1 MLQSPVSVVVVE
13 NAVLCVRVQ
22 HGEGRGV
29 LKGSGKMF
37 MMSADVCMGQES

>member
-22 HGEGRGV
+22 HGGREGCTEGQRE
-29 LKGSGKMF
+29 
-37 MMSADVCMGQES
+37 DVHDER